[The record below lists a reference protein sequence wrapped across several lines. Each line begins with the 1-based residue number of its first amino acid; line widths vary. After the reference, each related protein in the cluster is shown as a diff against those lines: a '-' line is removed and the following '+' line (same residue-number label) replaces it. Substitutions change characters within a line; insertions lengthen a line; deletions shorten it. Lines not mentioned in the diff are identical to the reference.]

1 MTAGVAARM
10 PSVRGMRSA
19 ERAFEILERLADA
32 GGELAISEIADVS
45 GLPLATAH
53 RLLRALVDAGCVRQ
67 VAHRRYALG
76 ARLAVLGD
84 AANGSLARRARSV
97 LRTLVSELEE
107 SASLAVL
114 DGDRMIHLLQVSSPH
129 PMRMDAEVGR
139 RHDLRGSAA
148 GLVILAHLDREQ
160 CARILQH
167 EALRHEA
174 LRHGALRHEARGRGV
189 PELGVPEHGV
199 PEHEVP
205 EHEARGAS
213 GAPRGELG
221 LLLELAAIR
230 RHGVAVRG
238 GGSEVGARCIAVPVP
253 RRRIG
258 DPAAGVSA
266 GSDLSAAVCVA
277 GPSSRVGESF
287 VARAVPLMR
296 AAAREIADSA
306 LP

>member
-1 MTAGVAARM
+1 MTAGVAERM

-97 LRTLVSELEE
+97 LRALVSELEE

-160 CARILQH
+160 CARILQR
-167 EALRHEA
+167 E
-174 LRHGALRHEARGRGV
+174 ALRHEARGCGV
-189 PELGVPEHGV
+189 PELGVR
-199 PEHEVP
+199 

-213 GAPRGELG
+213 AAPRGELG
-221 LLLELAAIR
+221 LLLEIAAIR

-258 DPAAGVSA
+258 EPAGGVSA
-266 GSDLSAAVCVA
+266 DSDLLAAVCVA